1 MPLIGTLR
9 QEEDREIVELAKG
22 EEEPKLTHARFF
34 SVILSLLL
42 PALLMIQFNQGD
54 NAELGSLTVNAS
66 VALYT
71 ITSFLLRRSVT
82 DAKITNALV
91 SLMPEWIA
99 LLSSGLAFN
108 QYRIIGFL
116 TMTLGMTLMSLVI
129 VKESFRMLRASEK
142 QVKKAG
148 EPTEVDILVV

>member
-1 MPLIGTLR
+1 MPLIETLR
-9 QEEDREIVELAKG
+9 QEEERESGELAKG
-22 EEEPKLTHARFF
+22 EEKPKSTSARYF

-42 PALLMIQFNQGD
+42 PALLMIQFNQRD

-82 DAKITNALV
+82 HAKITNALV

-99 LLSSGLAFN
+99 LLASGLAFN
-108 QYRIIGFL
+108 QYKIIGFL
-116 TMTLGMTLMSLVI
+116 TMTFGMTLMSLVI